1 MYVSVRALGHPELE
15 LQRVVGCPECSGI
28 EPRFSARAASV
39 ISPALE
45 LLLRILSQHTEA
57 IFSLKKIFKSY
68 LVNAIKSPVKS

>member
-1 MYVSVRALGHPELE
+1 MLGPLE
-15 LQRVVGCPECSGI
+15 LQLLVAVSHLWVLGI